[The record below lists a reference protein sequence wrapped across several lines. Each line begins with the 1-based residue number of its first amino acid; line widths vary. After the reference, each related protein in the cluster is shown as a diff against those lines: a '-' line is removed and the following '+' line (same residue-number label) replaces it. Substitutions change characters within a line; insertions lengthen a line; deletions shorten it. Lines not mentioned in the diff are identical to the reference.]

1 MTLSNPFFSIIIPA
15 YNRAYIL
22 PETIRSIQEQSF
34 ENWEVI
40 VVDDGS
46 KDNTHELVES
56 LSIED
61 KRIRYVYQ
69 SNAER
74 SVARNNGADHALG
87 NYLMFLDSDDK
98 YAAGHLEKLHAF
110 IIEKQKPIALFFSN
124 LSYLHEHGIEV
135 PEIPVMEK
143 GKEFEYV
150 LLQPITPSRVCI
162 HKDIFK
168 EFRFDP
174 EIVIVEDLV
183 LWVSIATKYP
193 AFQLCESSLLYRIHE
208 GNSVDLSRNSYL
220 SRYKGLQRL
229 FYHEK
234 YANVSQKIPDTIKRH
249 LLAECSFNMARHFEF
264 VKHYGSMNK
273 MLLLSFKHRPSYRNK
288 ERLYMSLSHL
298 PIFSSFIKKA
308 VVDGSARSLL

>member
-1 MTLSNPFFSIIIPA
+1 MSIDSPFFSIIIPA

-22 PETIRSIQEQSF
+22 PETIKSIQEQSF

-46 KDNTHELVES
+46 KDNTREFVES
-56 LSIED
+56 LSIVD
-61 KRIRYVYQ
+61 DRIRYVYQ
-69 SNAER
+69 QNAER
-74 SVARNNGADHALG
+74 SVARNNGANHASG

-110 IIEKQKPIALFFSN
+110 IIENQKPIAFFFSN
-124 LSYLHEHGIEV
+124 LSYLLEHGIEV

-143 GKEFEYV
+143 GKEFEYL

-168 EFRFDP
+168 EFQFDP

-193 AFQLCESSLLYRIHE
+193 AFQLCESTLIYRIHD
-208 GNSVDLSRNSYL
+208 GNSVDLSKNSYL
-220 SRYKGLQRL
+220 SRYKGLHRL
-229 FYHEK
+229 FNDKDYVK
-234 YANVSQKIPDTIKRH
+234 VSIKIPWKIKKI
-249 LLAECSFNMARHFEF
+249 LLAECSFNMARHYEY
-264 VKHYGSMNK
+264 VKNWSMMNK
-273 MLLLSFKHRPSYRNK
+273 MLFRSFRHLTTYRNK
-288 ERLYMSLSHL
+288 ERLFMFLSHFQL
-298 PIFSSFIKKA
+298 TASFVNKKHTNE
-308 VVDGSARSLL
+308 S

>member
-1 MTLSNPFFSIIIPA
+1 MTLVNPFFSIIIPA

-46 KDNTHELVES
+46 KDNTHELIES

-61 KRIRYVYQ
+61 NRIRYVYQ

-98 YAAGHLEKLHAF
+98 YAARHLEKLHAL
-110 IIEKQKPIALFFSN
+110 IIEKQEPIALFFSN
-124 LSYLHEHGIEV
+124 LSYLYEYGIEV

-143 GKEFEYV
+143 GKEFEYL
-150 LLQPITPSRVCI
+150 LLQPITPSRVSI
-162 HKDIFK
+162 HRDIFK

-193 AFQLCESSLLYRIHE
+193 AFQLCESTLLYRIHE
-208 GNSVDLSRNSYL
+208 GNSVDLSRNSY
-220 SRYKGLQRL
+220 SDRYKGLLRL
-229 FYHEK
+229 FNHFEYR
-234 YANVSQKIPDTIKRH
+234 AVSIKISKRIKNH

-264 VKHYGSMNK
+264 ISNYKKMNFEL
-273 MLLLSFKHRPSYRNK
+273 MRSFKHSPSYRNK
-288 ERLYMSLSHL
+288 ERLFMSMINWPFGKRILN
-298 PIFSSFIKKA
+298 FAGKGK
-308 VVDGSARSLL
+308 

>member
-1 MTLSNPFFSIIIPA
+1 MTLLNPFFSIIIPA

-22 PETIRSIQEQSF
+22 PETIHSIQEQSY

-46 KDNTHELVES
+46 KDNTREVVEQLS
-56 LSIED
+56 LED
-61 KRIRYVYQ
+61 NRIRYVYQ
-69 SNAER
+69 ENAER
-74 SVARNNGADHALG
+74 SVARNNGADNASG

-110 IIEKQKPIALFFSN
+110 IAEKQEPIALFFSN

-193 AFQLCESSLLYRIHE
+193 IFQLCENSLLYRIHE
-208 GNSVDLSRNSYL
+208 GNSVDLSRNSYCD
-220 SRYKGLQRL
+220 RYKGLLRL
-229 FYHEK
+229 FNHLEYR
-234 YANVSQKIPDTIKRH
+234 AVSNKISKRIKNH
-249 LLAECSFNMARHFEF
+249 LLAECSFNIARHFEF
-264 VKHYGSMNK
+264 ISNYKKMNFEL
-273 MLLLSFKHRPSYRNK
+273 MQSFKHSPSYRNK
-288 ERLYMSLSHL
+288 ER
-298 PIFSSFIKKA
+298 IFMFMNHWPFGKRILNFVGKGK
-308 VVDGSARSLL
+308 

>member
-46 KDNTHELVES
+46 KDNTREFVES
-56 LSIED
+56 LSIVD
-61 KRIRYVYQ
+61 DRIRYVYQ
-69 SNAER
+69 QNAER
-74 SVARNNGADHALG
+74 SVARNNGADHASG

-98 YAAGHLEKLHAF
+98 YAAGHLEKLHVF
-110 IIEKQKPIALFFSN
+110 IIENQKPVAFFFSN
-124 LSYLHEHGIEV
+124 LSYLLEHGIEV
-135 PEIPVMEK
+135 PEIPVMDK
-143 GKEFEYV
+143 GKEFEYL

-168 EFRFDP
+168 EFQFDP

-193 AFQLCESSLLYRIHE
+193 AFQLCENTLIYRIHD
-208 GNSVDLSRNSYL
+208 GNSVDLSKNSYL
-220 SRYKGLQRL
+220 SRYKGLHRL
-229 FYHEK
+229 FNDKDYVK
-234 YANVSQKIPDTIKRH
+234 VSIKIPWKIKKF
-249 LLAECSFNMARHFEF
+249 LLAECSFNMARHYEYTKNYFE
-264 VKHYGSMNK
+264 MNQ
-273 MLLLSFKHRPSYRNK
+273 MLFLSFKHLYSYRNK
-288 ERLYMSLSHL
+288 ERLYMSLSNL
-298 PIFSSFIKKA
+298 PILGALI
-308 VVDGSARSLL
+308 RSRSKS

>member
-1 MTLSNPFFSIIIPA
+1 MKPVNPFFSIIIPA

-34 ENWEVI
+34 TNWEVI

-46 KDNTHELVES
+46 KDNSRELVES

-61 KRIRYVYQ
+61 NRIRYVYQ
-69 SNAER
+69 QNAER

-143 GKEFEYV
+143 GKEFEYL

-168 EFRFDP
+168 EFQFDP

-208 GNSVDLSRNSYL
+208 GNSVDLSRNSYYD
-220 SRYKGLQRL
+220 RYKGLLRL
-229 FYHEK
+229 FDHSEYR
-234 YANVSQKIPDTIKRH
+234 AVSIKISKRIKNH

-264 VKHYGSMNK
+264 ISNFKKMNFE
-273 MLLLSFKHRPSYRNK
+273 LIRSFKHSPSYRNK
-288 ERLYMSLSHL
+288 ERLFMFMNHW
-298 PIFSSFIKKA
+298 PFGKRIMNFAGKGK
-308 VVDGSARSLL
+308 

>member
-1 MTLSNPFFSIIIPA
+1 MTLVNPFFSIIIPA

-22 PETIRSIQEQSF
+22 PETIQSIQDQSYT
-34 ENWEVI
+34 NWEVI

-46 KDNTHELVES
+46 KDNTRELIES
-56 LSIED
+56 LSLED
-61 KRIRYVYQ
+61 NRIRYVFQ
-69 SNAER
+69 QNAER
-74 SVARNNGADHALG
+74 SAARNNGADHALG

-98 YAAGHLEKLHAF
+98 YTAGHLEKLKAF
-110 IIEKQKPIALFFSN
+110 ITEKQEPIALFFSN
-124 LSYLHEHGIEV
+124 LSYLHEYGIEV

-143 GKEFEYV
+143 GKEFEYL

-162 HKDIFK
+162 HRKILN

-193 AFQLCESSLLYRIHE
+193 VFQLCENSLLYRIHE
-208 GNSVDLSRNSYL
+208 GNSVDLSKNSYL

-229 FYHEK
+229 FHHEK
-234 YANVSQKIPDTIKRH
+234 YTSVSQNIPDNIKRH

-273 MLLLSFKHRPSYRNK
+273 MLLLSFKHLPSYRNK

-298 PIFSSFIKKA
+298 PIFSSLIKKA

>member
-46 KDNTHELVES
+46 KDNTREVVEQLS
-56 LSIED
+56 LED
-61 KRIRYVYQ
+61 NRIRYVYQ
-69 SNAER
+69 QNAER
-74 SVARNNGADHALG
+74 SVARNNGADNALG

-110 IIEKQKPIALFFSN
+110 ITAKHEPVAFFFSN

-264 VKHYGSMNK
+264 VSNYRQMNAE
-273 MLLLSFKHRPSYRNK
+273 LLRSFKHSPSYRNK
-288 ERLYMSLSHL
+288 ERLFMYLHNQTLGKHMLRL
-298 PIFSSFIKKA
+298 FGKGKTT
-308 VVDGSARSLL
+308 